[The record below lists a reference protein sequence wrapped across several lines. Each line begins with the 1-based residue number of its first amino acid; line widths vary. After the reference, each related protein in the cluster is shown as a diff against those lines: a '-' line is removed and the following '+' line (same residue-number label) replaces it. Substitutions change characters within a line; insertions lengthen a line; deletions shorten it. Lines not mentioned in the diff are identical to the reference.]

1 MTPPDPKSRDPRKGP
16 HAAPANTE
24 VLLSR
29 ARSGD
34 RAAKNAL
41 IRHYIPIL
49 ERWARGRLPGYA
61 RDISDTM
68 DIVQIS
74 LIRVLDKV
82 EEFEPTREGAFLA
95 YLRRTILNQIRNEIR
110 RVTRRP
116 GREEL
121 VEGVSESEEPSPL
134 EEVIGKDAMDRYERA
149 LATFPEETQQAI
161 VLRLEFGYTHEQVA
175 SALGKK
181 TTSAARMLVSRALL
195 RLQQVMA
202 EAKPED

>member
-1 MTPPDPKSRDPRKGP
+1 
-16 HAAPANTE
+16 